1 MIKLI
6 EKGSGL
12 IFEFDGLRSNFS
24 FGFNI
29 VGENVTIDHKGFSS
43 PLIGDL
49 ADFVDSNDDSFADIE
64 ALELL
69 LSEYAN
75 SSDGTDDV
83 TVLNSIDAK
92 LSNGIGTFGYDAGV
106 SGTLTLTG
114 SKKVKSISA
123 YSTVGGTITID
134 GGDTI
139 TVPANGSFTDDLN
152 YNLVDPEIVFTGTTT
167 YYVSYIS

>member
-12 IFEFDGLRSNFS
+12 IFEFDGLRSNFN

-43 PLIGDL
+43 PLTGDL
-49 ADFVDSNDDSFADIE
+49 ADFVDSNGDPFADID

-92 LSNGIGTFGYDAGV
+92 LSNGIGTFGYVSGV
-106 SGTLTLTG
+106 SGTETLTG

-123 YSTVGGTITID
+123 YSLAGGTVQIN
-134 GGDTI
+134 GGDSI
-139 TVPANGSFTDDLN
+139 IIPANGSVDIPCD
-152 YNLVDPEIVFTGTTT
+152 YNLVDPTVIFTGTNT
-167 YYVSYIS
+167 YLITYIS

>member
-12 IFEFDGLRSNFS
+12 IFEFDGIRSCFN

-29 VGENVTIDHKGFSS
+29 VGEAVTVDHRGFSS
-43 PLIGDL
+43 PLTGNL
-49 ADFVDSNDDSFADIE
+49 EDFVDSNDDPFADIE

-75 SSDGTDDV
+75 SSDGNDDV
-83 TVLNSIDAK
+83 VALNSIATNTG
-92 LSNGIGTFGYDAGV
+92 NGVGTFGYVAGV
-106 SGTLTLTG
+106 SGTVTLTG
-114 SKKVKSISA
+114 GKKVKSITA
-123 YSTVGGTITID
+123 VSTAGGTITID
-134 GGDTI
+134 GGNSITI
-139 TVPANGSFTDDLN
+139 PANGSFTEDCN
-152 YNLVDPEIVFTGTTT
+152 YNLVDAEIVFTGTTS